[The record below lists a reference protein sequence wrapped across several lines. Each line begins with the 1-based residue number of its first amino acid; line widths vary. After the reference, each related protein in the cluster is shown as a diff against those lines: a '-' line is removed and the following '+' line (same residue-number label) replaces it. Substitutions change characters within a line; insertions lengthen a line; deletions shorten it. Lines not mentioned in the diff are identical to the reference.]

1 MVVLTIAILVLFAVI
16 LVVAAFFDRRRGRQI
31 AHDPD
36 RAPRRSQRASGDDEH

>member
-16 LVVAAFFDRRRGRQI
+16 LVMAAFFDRRRGRQI

-36 RAPRRSQRASGDDEH
+36 RASRRTQRGPGDDGR